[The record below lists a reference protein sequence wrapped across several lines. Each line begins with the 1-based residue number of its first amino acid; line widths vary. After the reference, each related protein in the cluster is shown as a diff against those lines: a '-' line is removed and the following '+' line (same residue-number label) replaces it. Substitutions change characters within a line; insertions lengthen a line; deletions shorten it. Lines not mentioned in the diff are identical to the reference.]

1 MSDTMSLADAVLNFE
16 ELCKA
21 EIPERKM
28 ILAWLPQGG
37 LTMIYAP
44 RGLGKTFF
52 GLSLAVACAS
62 GGRFLKWDV
71 QAPCGVLYL
80 DGEMRL
86 QEYRERL
93 VQFVKGELKH
103 PLHTLSHESFYHV
116 FERDLSITNADI
128 QAAMLDLLDGNPAIK
143 LVVIDN
149 LSVLA
154 HLPEDKGD
162 YWRAEFLPF
171 LIALRRRGVAVLLIH
186 HAGKSGDQR
195 GASAREDAL
204 DAVIKLSKAD
214 DEKGDGAKFKVEF
227 TKSRGAFGVDVEP
240 FIATLKTVGGFF
252 EWEITAI
259 DQSVEKRLL
268 ALIEAV
274 DGLTVME
281 ASRELHVS
289 HSQVSKAKKKLVG
302 GRANPHG
309 WEGHGNPMRDKPF
322 LARSTFVPW
331 NGIPFQKSLCGGHAL
346 FFGTEFIKPAYSLGK
361 IRSKG
366 GTESQSVPMLERNPF
381 HIRSLRRSGHEV

>member
-1 MSDTMSLADAVLNFE
+1 MNDIVNLASAVLSFP

-21 EIPERKM
+21 EIPERKL
-28 ILAWLPQGG
+28 ILPWLPRGG
-37 LTMIYAP
+37 LAMMYAP
-44 RGLGKTFF
+44 RGLGKTFA

-62 GGRFLKWDV
+62 GERFLKWNV
-71 QAPCGVLYL
+71 LAPGGVLYV

-103 PLHTLSHESFYHV
+103 PLHTLSHETFYQF
-116 FERDLSITNADI
+116 FERDLSITNAEF
-128 QAAMLDLLDGNPAIK
+128 QKAMLDLLDGDQAIK

-204 DAVIKLSKAD
+204 DTVIKLTPAD
-214 DEKGDGAKFKVEF
+214 DEKSEGARFKVEF
-227 TKSRGAFGVDVEP
+227 SKSRGAFGADVQP
-240 FIATLKTVGGFF
+240 FVAGLKTVDGFF
-252 EWEITAI
+252 EWEITDI

-268 ALIEAV
+268 ALIEAT

-289 HSQVSKAKKKLVG
+289 HGTVSKAKKKLVADG
-302 GRANPHG
+302 QIRMA
-309 WEGHGNPMRDKPF
+309 
-322 LARSTFVPW
+322 
-331 NGIPFQKSLCGGHAL
+331 
-346 FFGTEFIKPAYSLGK
+346 GK
-361 IRSKG
+361 NMVI
-366 GTESQSVPMLERNPF
+366 V
-381 HIRSLRRSGHEV
+381 

>member
-1 MSDTMSLADAVLNFE
+1 MSKELNLADAVLSFL

-21 EIPERKM
+21 KIPERKM
-28 ILAWLPQGG
+28 ILPWLPAGG

-103 PLHTLSHESFYHV
+103 PLSTLSHESFYQS
-116 FERDLSITNADI
+116 FERDLSITNGEI
-128 QAAMLDLLDGNPAIK
+128 QTAMLDLLDVDTRTR

-204 DAVIKLSKAD
+204 DAVVKLSKAD
-214 DEKGDGAKFKVEF
+214 DEKTDGARFKVEF
-227 TKSRGAFGVDVEP
+227 SKSRGAFGSDVEP
-240 FIATLKTVGGFF
+240 FVAALKTVDGFF
-252 EWEITAI
+252 EWEITDI

-268 ALIEAV
+268 ALIEAL
-274 DGLTVME
+274 DGSTVME
-281 ASRELHVS
+281 ASRELHVG
-289 HSQVSKAKKKLVG
+289 HSTISKAKKKLIADG
-302 GRANPHG
+302 QIRMA
-309 WEGHGNPMRDKPF
+309 
-322 LARSTFVPW
+322 
-331 NGIPFQKSLCGGHAL
+331 
-346 FFGTEFIKPAYSLGK
+346 GK
-361 IRSKG
+361 NM
-366 GTESQSVPMLERNPF
+366 VMA
-381 HIRSLRRSGHEV
+381 

>member
-1 MSDTMSLADAVLNFE
+1 MSSKDKQPNLADAVLSFP

-28 ILAWLPQGG
+28 ILAWLSGGG
-37 LTMIYAP
+37 LAMVYAP

-52 GLSLAVACAS
+52 GLALAVACAS
-62 GGRFLKWDV
+62 GGKFLLWDILT
-71 QAPCGVLYL
+71 ACGVLYI

-86 QEYRERL
+86 HEYRERL
-93 VQFVKGELKH
+93 VQFVKGALLH
-103 PLHTLSHESFYHV
+103 PLQTLSHETFYQS
-116 FERDLSITNADI
+116 FERDLSIANAEF

-154 HLPEDKGD
+154 RLPEDKGD

-171 LIALRRRGVAVLLIH
+171 LIALRRRGVAVLLVH

-214 DEKGDGAKFKVEF
+214 DEKSDGAKFKVEF
-227 TKSRGAFGVDVEP
+227 TKSRGAFGADVEP

-252 EWEITAI
+252 EWDITAI

-268 ALIEAV
+268 SLIEAV
-274 DGLTVME
+274 DGVTVME
-281 ASRELHVS
+281 SSRELKVS
-289 HSQVSKAKKKLVG
+289 HTAIWKSKK
-302 GRANPHG
+302 
-309 WEGHGNPMRDKPF
+309 
-322 LARSTFVPW
+322 
-331 NGIPFQKSLCGGHAL
+331 AL
-346 FFGTEFIKPAYSLGK
+346 IADGK
-361 IRSKG
+361 IRMAGKNM
-366 GTESQSVPMLERNPF
+366 VLA
-381 HIRSLRRSGHEV
+381 